1 MDAQCIALT
10 RGGQPCSAGPVRP
23 SGYCYWHDPALL
35 EQRLT
40 DRQRGGAARSNVA
53 RARKQIA
60 DAVLTP
66 GDIQGLLG
74 ATLRG
79 VIAGRTEPGIG
90 NAAANLARALVA
102 VREATDVETR
112 LAALEA
118 QAARQGQHGRIA

>member
-1 MDAQCIALT
+1 MEQMCIAT
-10 RGGQPCSAGPVRP
+10 TKEGRPCSAGPVRS
-23 SGYCYWHDPALL
+23 SGFCYWHDPALL

-66 GDIQGLLG
+66 ADLQGLLG

-79 VIAGRTEPGIG
+79 VLAGRIEPGVG
-90 NAAANLARALVA
+90 TAAAGIARVLLA

-112 LAALEA
+112 LAALEE
-118 QAARQGQHGRIA
+118 QAARQGQKGRVA